1 MFVKHSHRRGTQGSI
16 NSFSKCWRN
25 EIPWSV
31 GATVQM
37 KGEMPDII
45 PVFTIC
51 GPALEKRKKW
61 AHTSGTYVFP
71 DIQVATY
78 CILISALEPLLGAT
92 VGGNKSISFCFFIQ
106 PKWCPWYPLNL
117 QSYSVFHVEDP
128 QPPPI
133 LPSYPSLNTFFP
145 TCSFFPVPLQVIK
158 ISLLWSSFHH

>member
-25 EIPWSV
+25 EIPRSV

-106 PKWCPWYPLNL
+106 PKWCHWYPLNL
-117 QSYSVFHVEDP
+117 QPYSVMWKTLNLHQSFH
-128 QPPPI
+128 PI
-133 LPSYPSLNTFFP
+133 LVLIPSFQPVHSFLSL
-145 TCSFFPVPLQVIK
+145 SR
-158 ISLLWSSFHH
+158 S